1 VGGGWTPSSVAGRGG
16 RREVGPL
23 RTQPPVAT
31 VPYPHQVVVRPR
43 LPAAPDPCHDERM
56 ITPTRATSPDA
67 VARHYDELD
76 RYYRELWGTE
86 LHHGL
91 WEDGVRSSVDR
102 ERGPTTAL
110 TRLIAEHARAD
121 AGSAVCD
128 VGCGY
133 GAPARFLAER
143 HGAHVL
149 GFTLSSAQLRVAR
162 ASAPPGEGSVRYV
175 LGDWLENAQ
184 PSATFDAVVA
194 IESVSHMSDKRAFV
208 GEARRILRP
217 GGRLVVAA
225 WLAAERP
232 RAWERDHLL
241 EPICREGRLPG
252 LASRSEYL
260 AWLASGGFDVLS
272 ARELGPRVRRTWS
285 VCARRAAVRVGT
297 DPGTWRY
304 LLDPRATERAF
315 LRTLV
320 RIWSAYRLGA
330 LGYGLFT
337 ARAA

>member
-1 VGGGWTPSSVAGRGG
+1 
-16 RREVGPL
+16 
-23 RTQPPVAT
+23 
-31 VPYPHQVVVRPR
+31 
-43 LPAAPDPCHDERM
+43 M
-56 ITPTRATSPDA
+56 ITPTRPTSPGA

-91 WEDGVRSSVDR
+91 WEDGSRSSDAP
-102 ERGPTTAL
+102 GPTAAL
-110 TRLIAEHARAD
+110 TRLVAEHARLE
-121 AGSAVCD
+121 AGSTVCD

-133 GAPARFLAER
+133 GAPARFFAAH
-143 HGAHVL
+143 HGADVV
-149 GFTLSSAQLRVAR
+149 GFTLSPAQYRVAR
-162 ASAPPGEGSVRYV
+162 DGAPPARGSVRFV
-175 LGDWLENAQ
+175 LGDWLGNELA
-184 PSATFDAVVA
+184 SGSFDAVVA
-194 IESVSHMSDKRAFV
+194 IESVSHMPDKPAFV
-208 GEARRILRP
+208 REARRILCS

-232 RAWERDHLL
+232 RGWERDHLL

-260 AWLASGGFDVLS
+260 RWLSGSGFEVRS

-285 VCARRAAVRVGT
+285 ICARRAALRVGT
-297 DPGTWRY
+297 DPRTWRY
-304 LLDPRATERAF
+304 LFDSGATERAF
-315 LRTLV
+315 LRTVV
-320 RIWSAYRLGA
+320 RIWSAYRCGA

>member
-1 VGGGWTPSSVAGRGG
+1 
-16 RREVGPL
+16 
-23 RTQPPVAT
+23 
-31 VPYPHQVVVRPR
+31 
-43 LPAAPDPCHDERM
+43 M
-56 ITPTRATSPDA
+56 ITPTRPTSPGA

-91 WEDGVRSSVDR
+91 WENGDRSSVGR
-102 ERGPTTAL
+102 ACGPTTAL
-110 TRLIAEHARAD
+110 TRLVAEHARLE
-121 AGSAVCD
+121 AGSTVCD

-143 HGAHVL
+143 HGSDVV
-149 GFTLSSAQLRVAR
+149 GFTLSSAQIRVAR
-162 ASAPPGEGSVRYV
+162 AGAPPENGSVRYV
-175 LGDWLENAQ
+175 LGDWLENDE
-184 PSATFDAVVA
+184 PSASFDAVIA

-208 GEARRILRP
+208 GEARRLLRP

-232 RAWERDHLL
+232 RAWERVHLL

-260 AWLASGGFDVLS
+260 ACLASGGFDVLS
-272 ARELGPRVRRTWS
+272 ARELGPRVRRTWRI
-285 VCARRAAVRVGT
+285 CARRAAVRVGT

-304 LLDPRATERAF
+304 LLDPGATERAF

-320 RIWSAYRLGA
+320 RMWSAYRCGA